1 MDASRRP
8 YQRSARRGLAKTTAR
23 TAANDFL
30 QCGFQQAQANVSVF
44 SGDFFKN
51 VQRSDAGAVKTFEAG
66 VAFAQQRIGEILMP
80 HASASEIVRAL
91 GEKGICQCGNNCRE
105 DACFQAGVRQVRGA
119 LRVYTRG
126 AAQYLREN
134 SNTPETCSFDK

>member
-8 YQRSARRGLAKTTAR
+8 YQRSARRGLAKPTAR
-23 TAANDFL
+23 TAATDFL

-66 VAFAQQRIGEILMP
+66 VAFAQQRIGEMLMP

-91 GEKGICQCGNNCRE
+91 GEKGICQCNSPCDDECVPDSRPRR
-105 DACFQAGVRQVRGA
+105 AALAHAGGR
-119 LRVYTRG
+119 
-126 AAQYLREN
+126 
-134 SNTPETCSFDK
+134 